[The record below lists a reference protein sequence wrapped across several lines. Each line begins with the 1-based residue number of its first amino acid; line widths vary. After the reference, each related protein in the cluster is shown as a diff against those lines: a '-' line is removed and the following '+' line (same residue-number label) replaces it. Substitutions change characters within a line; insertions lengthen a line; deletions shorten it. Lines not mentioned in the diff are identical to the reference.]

1 MANILDETRYEVA
14 LANRIVANEG
24 VLDAFGHI
32 SARHPT
38 DPGRY
43 LLSRSR
49 SPELVEPADVLEYT
63 LDSEPVKPPTVNL
76 YSERVIHGCIYEARD
91 DVGAVSHHHSPT
103 IMPFAIA
110 GVEIYPVY
118 HLGAIMGATAPFWD
132 SYDDFGDTNL
142 LVATREQ
149 GQSLARGLGKH
160 DVVMMRRHGATAV
173 GTDLRN
179 VVFRTIYMS
188 RNAEYQL
195 KAMALGTAGR
205 LYPGEIEM
213 AGALHKQPNV
223 VSRAWE
229 YWCMRLDKAGGTPPR
244 PGRAVA
250 GARVASKAAA
260 KSKSK
265 ARRRL
270 RRRQSPKPKRRQRL
284 KPKPKPKPK
293 PASGG
298 DKDNSSIVITGLA
311 RSAETR

>member
-1 MANILDETRYEVA
+1 VANILDETRYEVA

-76 YSERVIHGCIYEARD
+76 YSERVIHGCIYEVRD
-91 DVGAVSHHHSPT
+91 DVGAVSHHHSPA

-110 GVEIYPVY
+110 GVDIYPVY

-132 SYDDFGDTNL
+132 SRDDFGDTNL

-179 VVFRTIYMS
+179 VVFRTIYMC

-205 LYPGEIEM
+205 LYPGEIDM
-213 AGALHKQPNV
+213 AGALHRQPNV

-250 GARVASKAAA
+250 GARVAGKTKVKAKAKATTKATTKSATKSAPKAKVTSKA
-260 KSKSK
+260 KTKTK
-265 ARRRL
+265 AR
-270 RRRQSPKPKRRQRL
+270 KRR
-284 KPKPKPKPK
+284 
-293 PASGG
+293 
-298 DKDNSSIVITGLA
+298 
-311 RSAETR
+311 

>member
-76 YSERVIHGCIYEARD
+76 YSERVIHGCIYEVRD
-91 DVGAVSHHHSPT
+91 DVGAVSHHHSPA

-110 GVEIYPVY
+110 GVDIYPVY

-132 SYDDFGDTNL
+132 SHDDFGDTNL

-179 VVFRTIYMS
+179 VVFRTIYMC

-195 KAMALGTAGR
+195 QAMALGTTPR
-205 LYPGEIEM
+205 LYPGEIQM
-213 AGALHKQPNV
+213 AGALHRQPNV

-250 GARVASKAAA
+250 GARVAGKTKVKAKAKATTKATTKSATKSAPKAKVTSKA
-260 KSKSK
+260 KTKTK
-265 ARRRL
+265 AR
-270 RRRQSPKPKRRQRL
+270 KRR
-284 KPKPKPKPK
+284 
-293 PASGG
+293 
-298 DKDNSSIVITGLA
+298 
-311 RSAETR
+311 